1 MAPRQRV
8 VPEDNKK
15 RKFDIDLLFWLLSY
29 IKDKK
34 YLVFVAVILIILTA
48 AFGLVSPHLVR
59 IGIDEYIAGGDYNG
73 LLTLAVIYFAVRL
86 FYFLS
91 QFFQMYLTA
100 YLGQKIMYRMRLDIF
115 EHILKLPKSFFDKN
129 PIGKIMTRVTTDVR
143 ALNEMLTSGFVNFFS
158 QVLMLMGILGYLF
171 FINWKLTLILLVTTM
186 PLLII
191 GTIFF
196 RKKIVVLYRK
206 IRTQV
211 AKINSFLQESISGM
225 SIIQLF
231 NRQKQNMDQFEELND
246 GWYNFSVNSMMARA
260 TFFPFISFLSMF
272 AQALIIYLGGKLI
285 FNETVGFTFGSLFL
299 FLRYMRMFFRP
310 LRQISQQYNI
320 LQRAMAAS
328 EKINTI
334 MDEEEATTYE
344 DSEGKYRGELKG
356 EVEFKNVWFAYEEDE
371 WILKDV
377 SFKITPG
384 ETIAIVGPTGS
395 GKTTIINLI
404 GKFYDIQKG
413 DILIDGVSINEWDIQ
428 HLRKQLGIVLQ
439 DVFLF
444 SGNILE
450 NITMYEDD
458 YEMEEIEELIG
469 YVNAD
474 KFIEKLPNRSETKI
488 LERGKTLSFGERQL
502 LSFARTLSYSPK
514 MFILDEATSNID
526 SETEKYIQDA
536 TDKITSERT
545 SIIIAHRLSTIE
557 NADRIL
563 VVHKGRIK
571 EKGTHEE
578 LIQHEGLYYDL
589 YQLQSIEESSK

>member
-1 MAPRQRV
+1 MPRHPRV

-34 YLVFVAVILIILTA
+34 FLVGVSVLLILLSA
-48 AFGLVSPHLVR
+48 GLGLASPHIVR
-59 IGIDEYIAGGDYNG
+59 VGIDDYIGKGDYNG
-73 LLTLAVIYFAVRL
+73 LLTLAVIYFFIRV
-86 FYFLS
+86 FYFAS
-91 QFFQMYLTA
+91 QFGQMYLTA

-115 EHILKLPKSFFDKN
+115 EHVIKLKKSYFDKN
-129 PIGKIMTRVTTDVR
+129 PIGKIMTRVTTDVK
-143 ALNEMLTSGFVNFFS
+143 ALNELLTSGFVNFFS
-158 QVLMLMGILGYLF
+158 QSLMLMGILVFLF
-171 FINWKLTLILLVTTM
+171 LEAWKLTLILLVITM

-191 GTIFF
+191 GTILF
-196 RKKIVVLYRK
+196 RKKITVLYRK
-206 IRTQV
+206 IRTQI

-231 NRQKQNMDQFEELND
+231 NRQEYNSNKFMKLNNE
-246 GWYNFSVNSMMARA
+246 WYNYSVDSMITRA

-272 AQALIIYLGGKLI
+272 AQAIIVYLGGRLVFENFI
-285 FNETVGFTFGSLFL
+285 TFGSLFL

-328 EKINTI
+328 EKINNI
-334 MDEEEATTYE
+334 LDRKK
-344 DSEGKYRGELKG
+344 SEVYTKEGGYKGELKG
-356 EVEFKNVWFAYEEDE
+356 EIEFKNVWFAYEEDE
-371 WILKDV
+371 YVLKDV
-377 SFKITPG
+377 SFKINVG

-404 GKFYDIQKG
+404 GKFYDIQRG
-413 DILIDGVSINEWDIQ
+413 EIFVDGINIEDWDIQ
-428 HLRKQLGIVLQ
+428 YLRKQLGIVLQ

-444 SGNILE
+444 SGNIFE
-450 NITMYEDD
+450 NITFYNPDFDEK
-458 YEMEEIEELIG
+458 EVEELAE

-474 KFIEKLPNRSETKI
+474 KFINKLTNRYETKI
-488 LERGKTLSFGERQL
+488 LERGKTLSFGQRQL
-502 LSFARTLSYSPK
+502 LSFTRTLSYEPK

-536 TDKITSERT
+536 TEKLTSDRT

-563 VVHKGRIK
+563 VVHKGEIR
-571 EKGTHEE
+571 ERGTHKE
-578 LIQHEGLYYDL
+578 LIQKEGLYYDL
-589 YQLQSIEESSK
+589 YQLQSIEENQPAK